1 MTTNKQDIKTEELA
15 KICRAI
21 PQEVFIDT
29 FCDGHT
35 IWDPE
40 RFHKMGFPVEYIKQ
54 FVFKEKSDGT
64 SKGTIYVNGE
74 AVAELEG
81 VTSLSVLHDLAQR
94 FGLHQ
99 AIKNSDGMM
108 GRGFRVQALARPMYE
123 WLHKEFKG
131 GNHE

>member
-21 PQEVFIDT
+21 PQEV
-29 FCDGHT
+29 
-35 IWDPE
+35 
-40 RFHKMGFPVEYIKQ
+40 
-54 FVFKEKSDGT
+54 
-64 SKGTIYVNGE
+64 
-74 AVAELEG
+74 AVDELEG
-81 VTSLSVLHDLAQR
+81 VTSLSVLRDLPQR

-99 AIKNSDGMM
+99 AIRNSDGMM

-131 GNHE
+131 GDHE